1 MNHVGIGERPL
12 RDAVRV
18 DGHFAPLH
26 LEQHHLMVGMVMVV
40 YFAGDVDVDANLFL
54 ALLRR
59 IRWNTLIFL
68 LLQLLLLEM
77 LDSLEVFSRA

>member
-1 MNHVGIGERPL
+1 
-12 RDAVRV
+12 
-18 DGHFAPLH
+18 
-26 LEQHHLMVGMVMVV
+26 MVGMVMVV